1 MTTNLS
7 ASIAPKTVL
16 VVEDSPTEAKNIRAV
31 LTEAGLRVVWAVN
44 GLDGLQKAQEIHPDL
59 IVMDVNMPGM
69 NGFQVVQ
76 ALKHNPQYAAIPIV
90 MLTTNDGP
98 ESVLTGFDSGAID
111 YIPKDV
117 FAMHILVET
126 IRQMGLI
133 Q

>member
-16 VVEDSPTEAKNIRAV
+16 VVEDSPTEAENICAV
-31 LTEAGLRVVWAVN
+31 LAEMGLWVVWAVD

-69 NGFQVVQ
+69 NGFEVVQ
-76 ALKHNPQYAAIPIV
+76 ALKRNPKYTAIPVV
-90 MLTTNDGP
+90 MLTSNDTP
-98 ESVLTGFDSGAID
+98 EALVIGFDSGAID

-117 FAMHILVET
+117 FAMQVLVET
-126 IRQMGLI
+126 IHQIGLI
-133 Q
+133 